1 MHVDLTC
8 FTGEINP
15 NTLIDLYKPNFAPG
29 KLPLNKVHKGDFPSL
44 KPNFIPKL
52 HIETLQTHL
61 NI

>member
-8 FTGEINP
+8 FTGEINS
-15 NTLIDLYKPNFAPG
+15 NTLIDPYKPNFAPG
-29 KLPLNKVHKGDFPSL
+29 KLPLNKVHRDDLPDL

-52 HIETLQTHL
+52 PIETLQ